1 MAYQRQPHQPE
12 GALGPPVPS
21 GAMYIG
27 LCQTRA
33 QAAALRWQYAVVFM
47 ALNGVVGSVC
57 FNYIDY
63 HKAGRMFPIAII
75 ALFMLAGNGLF
86 RGLVNRANQWI
97 DYFTVLIERIENA
110 VGTESGIRTFSDPN
124 YLSKEATQPLVR
136 GLRFRHGIRA
146 LSDSMLL
153 IWGGVFLGCVS
164 WGAYLAGQNSW

>member
-1 MAYQRQPHQPE
+1 
-12 GALGPPVPS
+12 
-21 GAMYIG
+21 MYIG

-47 ALNGVVGSVC
+47 ALNGAVGSVC
-57 FNYIDY
+57 FNYLDY

-75 ALFMLAGNGLF
+75 AIFMLTGNGLF

-97 DYFTVLIERIENA
+97 DYFTVAIEEIEKRA
-110 VGTESGIRTFSDPN
+110 GTESGVLVFADVN
-124 YLSKEATQPLVR
+124 YLAKETAERFVH
-136 GLRFRHGIRA
+136 GLRFRNGIRA

-164 WGAYLAGQNSW
+164 WGAYIAGQGNW